1 MNRSI
6 KFASCLVILFLAIYG
21 AGTFGC
27 QYFPSLAQS
36 CGQTGLLA
44 ILPLGL
50 MYIAVFLSMV
60 VIPIWTIMYLR
71 VTVIMGLSKIFY
83 GDYKTLDSKLSGWL
97 TTGK

>member
-1 MNRSI
+1 MIRSI
-6 KFASCLVILFLAIYG
+6 KLASCLVIVFLAIYG

-27 QYFPSLAQS
+27 QYFSSLAKS
-36 CGQTGLLA
+36 CGQSGLFV

-60 VIPIWTIMYLR
+60 IIPIWTIIYLR
-71 VTVIMGLSKIFY
+71 VTVIMGFSIIFF
-83 GDYKTLDSKLSGWL
+83 GDYKTLESKLSGWL